1 MPAVTITL
9 PQAGDYADWHRLWTT
24 YLAFYGTSR
33 EATLFQRNWAELLK
47 PDGVIRGFLAR
58 DGSGRVIGLT
68 HYMFHATA
76 WADAPV
82 CYLQDLYVDEGVRGG
97 GAGRLLIEAV
107 ARVSEQAGA
116 ARLYWLTHQDNAIAR
131 TLYDKVAAC
140 KGFLRY
146 DYELK
151 G

>member
-1 MPAVTITL
+1 MSAVTITP
-9 PQAGDYADWHRLWTT
+9 PQPGDYADWHRLWTA
-24 YLAFYGTSR
+24 YLAFYHSTR
-33 EATLFQRNWAELLK
+33 EEPLFRRNWAELLK
-47 PDGVIRGFLAR
+47 PDGLVRGFVAR
-58 DGSGRVIGLT
+58 DGGGRLIGLT

-82 CYLQDLYVDEGVRGG
+82 CYLQDLYVDEAVRGT

-107 ARVSEQAGA
+107 ARAAEEAGA
-116 ARLYWLTHQDNAIAR
+116 ARLYWLTHKDNATAR

-140 KGFLRY
+140 KGFVRY

-151 G
+151 V

>member
-1 MPAVTITL
+1 MSAITITP
-9 PQAGDYADWHRLWTT
+9 PQLGDYADWHRLWTG

-33 EATLFQRNWAELLK
+33 EETLFQRNWAELMK
-47 PDGVIRGFLAR
+47 PDGVIRGLIAR

-68 HYMFHATA
+68 HYLLHATA

-82 CYLQDLYVDEGVRGG
+82 CYLQDLYVDEGVRGS

-107 ARVSEQAGA
+107 ARAAEQAGA
-116 ARLYWLTHQDNAIAR
+116 VRLYWLTHQDNATAR
-131 TLYDKVAAC
+131 ALYDKVAAC